1 LVKPVI
7 ARVSE
12 MGENFSID
20 DHQHPWGQLTYASH
34 GIMKVNTEHASFII
48 PPERALWL
56 PKYTPH
62 SVSTRYG
69 VSFRSLYID
78 NEKSLNLPKTTTAI
92 DVSTLLRELIL
103 TISQWGD
110 EYTISPDKERLNAVL
125 IDQIQSA
132 SSAPLFLN
140 MPKDK
145 RLAKISS
152 ALNNNPADNTT
163 LDKWSETI
171 GATPRTLNR
180 LFQKETNMGFVE
192 WRQRL
197 RILYS
202 LERIDRGDAINLI
215 ALDMGY
221 DSASAFITMF
231 KKHMGLS
238 PKVYIKTMVSSS
250 YQAINSV

>member
-1 LVKPVI
+1 M
-7 ARVSE
+7 A
-12 MGENFSID
+12 ENFSIEE
-20 DHQHPWGQLTYASH
+20 HQHPWGQLTYASH
-34 GIMKVNTEHASFII
+34 GIMKVGTEHASFIV

-56 PKYTPH
+56 PKYTSH
-62 SVSTRYG
+62 NVSTRFG

-78 NEKSLNLPKTTTAI
+78 NALVNNLPKTTASI
-92 DVSTLLRELIL
+92 DVSALLRELIL
-103 TISQWGD
+103 TISQWGTD
-110 EYTISPDKERLNAVL
+110 YIVTDTKQRLIDVL
-125 IDQIQSA
+125 IDQVQSA

-145 RLAKISS
+145 RLIRISS
-152 ALNNNPADNTT
+152 ILNNDPANNKT
-163 LDKWSETI
+163 LEQWSETI

-180 LFQKETNMGFVE
+180 LFQKETQMGFVE

-202 LERIDRGDAINLI
+202 LDRIDRGEAINVI

-231 KKHMGLS
+231 KKHMGCS
-238 PKVYIKTMVSSS
+238 PKSYFKAKDKPTVPESSFPL
-250 YQAINSV
+250 